1 MRKIFLAL
9 SVIAVVIIGSST
21 AFAYDENEAREAM
34 IAYSGT
40 EAFTKLLPEE
50 RRACM
55 LWVSDGG
62 KMSETCRSAVTR
74 LISEEPDAVTP
85 AQRKALLSA
94 AAGINVQ
101 PSAKTTAKTPT
112 PPPSNNDTVIKN
124 DDNTGAIIVAGIVGL
139 IAGMIIHNN
148 WPRHSSRPSYIPAP
162 YHHRPYPPDFRP
174 GPPRRHQPVM
184 RQPAPMRRTPPPLP
198 RNNTVRKIRT
208 RH

>member
-9 SVIAVVIIGSST
+9 SVIAVVVIGSST

-74 LISEEPDAVTP
+74 LISAP
-85 AQRKALLSA
+85 ALREDIS
-94 AAGINVQ
+94 
-101 PSAKTTAKTPT
+101 P
-112 PPPSNNDTVIKN
+112 
-124 DDNTGAIIVAGIVGL
+124 
-139 IAGMIIHNN
+139 
-148 WPRHSSRPSYIPAP
+148 
-162 YHHRPYPPDFRP
+162 
-174 GPPRRHQPVM
+174 
-184 RQPAPMRRTPPPLP
+184 
-198 RNNTVRKIRT
+198 
-208 RH
+208 